1 MRINKSALNTLIGSA
16 LIMIGALI
24 LSLMGYAMQFNF
36 GAEATMQYLPL
47 ILAILA
53 AVAVSFVFGW
63 IRYSVAGG
71 ITLGVA
77 VLHDQLLSLALCAVI
92 SMAFGLS
99 SYAPALLIAGVV
111 ASYVFTV
118 PQIRDARVLVRG
130 AAGKTMTR
138 EAAAIQARSS
148 NRPLKMAVAIAAL
161 LMVLAF
167 LISGNL
173 HMIGAVLPLI
183 TGLISALVSSCL
195 VTPFVWAAAPARSR
209 SKR

>member
-24 LSLMGYAMQFNF
+24 LSLMGLAMQFNF

-53 AVAVSFVFGW
+53 AVAVSFLFGW
-63 IRYSVAGG
+63 VRYSVAGG

-111 ASYVFTV
+111 VSYAFTV
-118 PQIRDARVLVRG
+118 PQIRDARHLVRG
-130 AAGKTMTR
+130 AAGKTITR
-138 EAAAIQARSS
+138 EVAAIQARDT
-148 NRPLKMAVAIAAL
+148 NRPLKMAVAIAAIL
-161 LMVLAF
+161 ILLAF
-167 LISGNL
+167 FISGNG
-173 HMIGAVLPLI
+173 HMIGAVLPLL

-195 VTPFVWAAAPARSR
+195 VTPFVWAAAPSRSR
-209 SKR
+209 SRR

>member
-16 LIMIGALI
+16 LVMIGALI

-47 ILAILA
+47 VLAILA

-148 NRPLKMAVAIAAL
+148 NRPLKMAVAITAL

>member
-47 ILAILA
+47 VLAILA

-173 HMIGAVLPLI
+173 HMVGAVLPLI

>member
-36 GAEATMQYLPL
+36 GAEATMLYLPL

-99 SYAPALLIAGVV
+99 SYVPALLIAGVV

-173 HMIGAVLPLI
+173 HMVGAVLPLI

>member
-173 HMIGAVLPLI
+173 HMVDAVLPLI